1 MSLRSSTVGRLKY
14 WLERMLGGGAL
25 LQLLLAWG
33 VVAAVAVFGGFLVFV
48 FARSDAGIAEELW
61 WSFLRLTD
69 PGYLGDD
76 EGTSRRIIST
86 LLTVAGYVLFMGT
99 LVAIMTQWLF
109 RQMRRFELGQT
120 PVSFR
125 QHTVILGWTSR
136 SIPVVNELIH
146 PEVPAT
152 LVNRIAVLADNITE
166 GPSEEVLAQPWS
178 TKQRRRVVLRS
189 GSLLNPDHLQRVAVQ
204 EAQTIIVPSRGNF
217 AEQTLSADADAIK
230 VLLSLQAQ
238 QLTTLPPRVII
249 ELQDA
254 QKIAIARHT
263 YRGPLEVVASDLLIA
278 RILMRSTLYPGL
290 SGAVNALL
298 VDADQPQFIPVTA
311 ANFVGKKWQQVYAS
325 ALYVTPCGVLR
336 EVNGEQHSYLAPP
349 ADFMLKAGD
358 EILYLAG
365 RVRDIQHRN
374 GSATHK
380 RIATPQLLL
389 TPPRPRQSKVLLLG
403 WNNRVPALLE
413 QFIADQRT
421 EFAVTS
427 VSTSS
432 IDERQRK
439 LQQRW
444 GLNGQDEMPLQIN
457 WREAD
462 YTLEAVLKELKPHQ
476 YDAVMLFSS
485 DRLGTGEEA
494 DARSIVAFMV
504 LDYLLAQGNPDLR
517 PHIMVELHDP
527 SNEAYVDHSHNEVL
541 VSSVVVS
548 HVLAQVAVYPQL
560 HTVYEQLLSSEGAR
574 MGIRYAPPALQRSVT
589 IAELREHALAQ
600 QAVLLGYQQ
609 PDGRTVMNPPLNEQ
623 VNVTANTQLIVLQGT
638 QA

>member
-1 MSLRSSTVGRLKY
+1 MGIRAGTVGRLRY
-14 WLERMLGGGAL
+14 WIERMLGGGAL

-33 VVAAVAVFGGFLVFV
+33 VVVAVAVIGGFLAFS
-48 FARSDAGIAEELW
+48 FARGDAGFSEELW

-109 RQMRRFELGQT
+109 RQMRQFELGQT

-125 QHTVILGWTSR
+125 QHTVVLGWTSR

-146 PEVPAT
+146 PQVPAN

-166 GPSEEVLAQPWS
+166 GPSEQVLAQPWTS
-178 TKQRRRVVLRS
+178 KQRRRVVLRS
-189 GSLLNPDHLQRVAVQ
+189 GSLLNPEHLQRVAIMQARTV
-204 EAQTIIVPSRGNF
+204 IVPSRGNF
-217 AEQTLSADADAIK
+217 AEQTISADADAIK
-230 VLLSLQAQ
+230 VLLSLHSEGQEQ
-238 QLTTLPPRVII
+238 TRPKVVI

-254 QKIAIARHT
+254 QKMAIARHT
-263 YRGPLEVVASDLLIA
+263 YRGAMEIVASDLLIA

-298 VDADQPQFIPVTA
+298 VDAEQPQFIPNTA
-311 ANFVGKKWQQVYAS
+311 DDFVGKRWQQIYTT
-325 ALYVTPCGVLR
+325 ALQATPCGILR
-336 EVNGEQHSYLAPP
+336 EVDGQQQAFLAPTG
-349 ADFMLKAGD
+349 DFVIQRGD
-358 EILYLAG
+358 EILYLAA
-365 RVRDIQHRN
+365 RLSDIQHRN
-374 GSATHK
+374 VGAQHK
-380 RIATPQLLL
+380 PVQNPQLLI
-389 TPPRPRQSKVLLLG
+389 TPPRPKQSKVLVLG

-421 EFAVTS
+421 EFSVTS

-432 IDERQRK
+432 VQERERK
-439 LQQRW
+439 VRQRW
-444 GLNGQDEMPLQIN
+444 GLPEPAELPLHIE

-462 YTLEAVLKELKPHQ
+462 YTLEAILRELKPHQ

-485 DRLGTGEEA
+485 DRLGSGEEA

-504 LDYLLAQGNPDLR
+504 LDYLLSQSNPDLR

-548 HVLAQVAVYPQL
+548 HVLAQVGVYPQL
-560 HTVYEQLLSSEGAR
+560 NAVYEQLLSSEGAR
-574 MGIRYAPPALQRSVT
+574 LGIRYAPPALQRLVT
-589 IAELREHALAQ
+589 IGELREHALAQ
-600 QAVLLGYQQ
+600 QAVLLGYQE
-609 PDGRTVMNPPLNEQ
+609 PSGKTVMNPPLQAKVQ
-623 VNVTANTQLIVLQGT
+623 VTEATQLIVLQGT
-638 QA
+638 TQ

>member
-1 MSLRSSTVGRLKY
+1 MSLRSGTVGRLKY

-33 VVAAVAVFGGFLVFV
+33 VVVAVAVLGGLLVFV

-109 RQMRRFELGQT
+109 RQMRQFELGQT

-189 GSLLNPDHLQRVAVQ
+189 GSLLNPDHLQRVAIQ
-204 EAQTIIVPSRGNF
+204 QAQTIIVPSRGNF

-230 VLLSLQAQ
+230 VLLSLQAR
-238 QLTTLPPRVII
+238 QLTNLPPRVII

-263 YRGPLEVVASDLLIA
+263 YSGPLEVVASDLLIA

-298 VDADQPQFIPVTA
+298 VDADQPQFIPATA

-336 EVNGEQHSYLAPP
+336 EENGEQYSYLAPP
-349 ADFMLKAGD
+349 ADFILKAGD

-374 GSATHK
+374 SSATHK
-380 RIATPQLLL
+380 PIATPQLLL

-444 GLNGQDEMPLQIN
+444 GLNADDEMPLQIN

-462 YTLEAVLKELKPHQ
+462 YTLEAVLKELKLHQ

-623 VNVTANTQLIVLQGT
+623 VNVTANTQLIVLQGA
-638 QA
+638 QV

>member
-1 MSLRSSTVGRLKY
+1 MGIRAGTVGRLRY
-14 WLERMLGGGAL
+14 WIERMLGGGAL

-33 VVAAVAVFGGFLVFV
+33 VVVAVAVIGGFLAFS
-48 FARSDAGIAEELW
+48 FARGDAGFSEELW

-109 RQMRRFELGQT
+109 RQMRQFELGQT

-125 QHTVILGWTSR
+125 QHTVVLGWTSR

-146 PEVPAT
+146 PQVPAN

-166 GPSEEVLAQPWS
+166 GPSEQVLAQPW
-178 TKQRRRVVLRS
+178 TPKQRRRVVLRS
-189 GSLLNPDHLQRVAVQ
+189 GSLLNPEHLQRVAIMQARTV
-204 EAQTIIVPSRGNF
+204 IVPSRGNF
-217 AEQTLSADADAIK
+217 AEQTISADADAIK
-230 VLLSLQAQ
+230 VLLSLHSEGQEQ
-238 QLTTLPPRVII
+238 TRPKVVI

-254 QKIAIARHT
+254 QKMAIARHT
-263 YRGPLEVVASDLLIA
+263 YRGAMEIVASDLLIA

-298 VDADQPQFIPVTA
+298 VDAEQPQFIPSTA
-311 ANFVGKKWQQVYAS
+311 DDFVGKRWQQIYTT
-325 ALYVTPCGVLR
+325 ALQATPCGILR
-336 EVNGEQHSYLAPP
+336 EVDGQQQAFLAPTG
-349 ADFMLKAGD
+349 DFVIQRGD
-358 EILYLAG
+358 EILYLAA
-365 RVRDIQHRN
+365 RLSDIQHRN
-374 GSATHK
+374 VGAQHK
-380 RIATPQLLL
+380 PVQNPQLLI
-389 TPPRPRQSKVLLLG
+389 TPPRPKQSKVLVLG

-421 EFAVTS
+421 EFSVTS

-432 IDERQRK
+432 VQERERK
-439 LQQRW
+439 VRQRW
-444 GLNGQDEMPLQIN
+444 GLPEPAELPLHIE

-462 YTLEAVLKELKPHQ
+462 YTLEAILRELKPHQ

-485 DRLGTGEEA
+485 DRLGSGEEA

-504 LDYLLAQGNPDLR
+504 LDYLLSQGNPDLR

-560 HTVYEQLLSSEGAR
+560 NAVYEQLLSSEGAR
-574 MGIRYAPPALQRSVT
+574 LGIRYTPPALQRLVT
-589 IAELREHALAQ
+589 IGELREHALAQ
-600 QAVLLGYQQ
+600 QAVLLGYQE
-609 PDGRTVMNPPLNEQ
+609 PSGKTVMNPPLQAKVQ
-623 VNVTANTQLIVLQGT
+623 VTEATQLIVLQGT
-638 QA
+638 QQ